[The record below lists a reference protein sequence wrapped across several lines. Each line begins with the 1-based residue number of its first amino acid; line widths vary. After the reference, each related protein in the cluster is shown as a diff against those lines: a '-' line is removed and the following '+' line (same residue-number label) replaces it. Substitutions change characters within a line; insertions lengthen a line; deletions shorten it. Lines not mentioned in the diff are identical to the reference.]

1 MTDQNKSGP
10 MPESTD
16 PHICTIA
23 ATYHERTPY
32 TTGMFDGNQKQ
43 PCADLTMLGVM
54 LGLGFSILLWG
65 FVFVFGGAA

>member
-16 PHICTIA
+16 PHTVTVLPEDIPRA
-23 ATYHERTPY
+23 PY
-32 TTGMFDGNQKQ
+32 TTSFIDGNQKH
-43 PCADLTMLGVM
+43 PCADLTLLGVM